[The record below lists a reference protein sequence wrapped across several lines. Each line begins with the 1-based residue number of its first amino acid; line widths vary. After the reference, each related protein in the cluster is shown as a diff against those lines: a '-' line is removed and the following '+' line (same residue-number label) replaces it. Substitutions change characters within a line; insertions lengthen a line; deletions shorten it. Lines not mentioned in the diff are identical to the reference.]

1 MLQRV
6 IESEWG
12 SGCVRVVW
20 EFEGWGLRDFLI
32 KGEGLSKK
40 CRRS

>member
-1 MLQRV
+1 MNGEV
-6 IESEWG
+6 G
-12 SGCVRVVW
+12 VGVGG
-20 EFEGWGLRDFLI
+20 FEGWGLRDFLI